1 MIAKDM
7 VFDAEDMREAVNVL
21 KKGGV
26 ILYPTDTV
34 WGIGCDATN
43 EQAVKRIFEIKQRDD
58 SKAMLLLLD
67 SQGQLRQ
74 YVKQVPDMAYD
85 LIELATRPL
94 TIIYPEAYAVAPQLV
109 AEDGSIGIRITEELF
124 SKTLCMRLGRPL
136 VSTSANISGEK
147 TPQNYSEITK
157 QIRDSV
163 DYVVRYRRG
172 DRRKAEPSQI
182 IKLDEKNHFVIIRS

>member
-67 SQGQLRQ
+67 SLGRLRQ

-94 TIIYPEAYAVAPQLV
+94 TIIYPGAYAVAPQLV

>member
-43 EQAVKRIFEIKQRDD
+43 EQAVKRIFKIKQRDD

-67 SQGQLRQ
+67 SQGRLRQ

-94 TIIYPEAYAVAPQLV
+94 TIIYPGAYAVAPQLV

>member
-7 VFDAEDMREAVNVL
+7 VFDA
-21 KKGGV
+21 GV

>member
-1 MIAKDM
+1 MIAKDNI
-7 VFDAEDMREAVNVL
+7 FDADDMREAVKVL
-21 KKGGV
+21 KQGGV

-58 SKAMLLLLD
+58 SKAMLLLMD
-67 SQGQLRQ
+67 TPGRLRQ
-74 YVKQVPDMAYD
+74 YVTEVPDMAYD

-94 TIIYPEAYAVAPQLV
+94 TIIYPQAHSLAPQLI
-109 AEDGSIGIRITEELF
+109 AEDGSVGIRITEELF
-124 SKTLCMRLGRPL
+124 SKTLCMRLGKPL
-136 VSTSANISGEK
+136 VSTSANTSGER

-172 DRRKAEPSQI
+172 DRKKTEPSQI
-182 IKLDEKNHFVIIRS
+182 IKLDEKNHFVIIRN

>member
-67 SQGQLRQ
+67 SQGRLRQ

>member
-67 SQGQLRQ
+67 SSGRLRQ

-94 TIIYPEAYAVAPQLV
+94 TIIYPGAYAVAPQLV

>member
-67 SQGQLRQ
+67 SQGRLRQ

-94 TIIYPEAYAVAPQLV
+94 TIIYPGAYALAPQLV

-182 IKLDEKNHFVIIRS
+182 IKLDEKNHFVIIRN

>member
-1 MIAKDM
+1 MIAKDN
-7 VFDAEDMREAVNVL
+7 VFEAEDMRESVRIL
-21 KKGGV
+21 KQGGV

-58 SKAMLLLLD
+58 SKAMLLLMD
-67 SQGQLRQ
+67 TPGRLRQ
-74 YVKQVPDMAYD
+74 YVREVPDMAYD
-85 LIELATRPL
+85 LIELATRPM
-94 TIIYPEAYAVAPQLV
+94 TIIYPQAYALAPQLI
-109 AEDGSIGIRITEELF
+109 AEDGSVGVRITNEVF
-124 SKTLCMRLGRPL
+124 SKTLCQRLGRPV
-136 VSTSANISGEK
+136 VSTSANVSGEK

-157 QIRDSV
+157 QLRESV

-172 DRRKAEPSQI
+172 DRQKAEPSQI

>member
-67 SQGQLRQ
+67 SQGRLRQ

-94 TIIYPEAYAVAPQLV
+94 TIIYPGAYAVAPQLV

-182 IKLDEKNHFVIIRS
+182 IKLDEKNHFVIIRN

>member
-67 SQGQLRQ
+67 SQGRLRQ

-94 TIIYPEAYAVAPQLV
+94 TIIYPGAYAVAPQLV

-124 SKTLCMRLGRPL
+124 SKTLCMCLGRPL

-157 QIRDSV
+157 QIRDNV

-172 DRRKAEPSQI
+172 DRQKAEPSQI

>member
-67 SQGQLRQ
+67 SQGRLRQ

-94 TIIYPEAYAVAPQLV
+94 TIIYPGAYAVAPQLV